1 MSEDITVASLRAK
14 VDQWHKL
21 KSEVKAIELEAENK
35 IEPLNKSLRATE
47 GELIQIMDTMDIKKF
62 EGSLGKITMLE
73 IDYVNNPAS
82 EEAKQAFY
90 DYLKREGIFEEMVS
104 VHHQKLNSFYRTKL
118 EEAIKNQEVL
128 DIPGLEQKTRK
139 EIRGF
144 KL

>member
-21 KSEVKAIELEAENK
+21 KSEVKAIELEAETK